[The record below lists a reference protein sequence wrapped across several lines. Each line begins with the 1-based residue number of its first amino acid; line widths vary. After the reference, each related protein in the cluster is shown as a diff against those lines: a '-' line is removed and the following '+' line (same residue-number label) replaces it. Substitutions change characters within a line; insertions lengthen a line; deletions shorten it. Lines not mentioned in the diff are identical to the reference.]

1 MVNDFNE
8 KNGIKK
14 RLLDFFPV
22 VLEGIREILESMQYF
37 PEETEKL
44 LYVSWLSCFYNATAN
59 LHLVHKEKYVRR
71 KE

>member
-44 LYVSWLSCFYNATAN
+44 LYVS
-59 LHLVHKEKYVRR
+59 
-71 KE
+71 